1 MGLNKRYI
9 NQKNIKR
16 IIQSGTE
23 IPQIIEYIKKPDIL
37 VIEDDFSKKL
47 CDAVLNNEI
56 GDLIKIIDGE
66 KER

>member
-66 KER
+66 KKR

>member
-9 NQKNIKR
+9 NQENLKR
-16 IIQSGTE
+16 MIQNGDKIT
-23 IPQIIEYIKKPDIL
+23 QIIEYVKKPDIL
-37 VIEDDFSKKL
+37 IIEDDFSKKL
-47 CDAVLNNEI
+47 CNAVLNNEI